1 MVSLL
6 GKVDVITY
14 EFENIPMETVTCLS
28 QFRPVRPKHTVLGNI
43 HKYANGGSCNDGD
56 DMDDDD
62 DDDDDDGN
70 DDNDVDFVQ
79 VFVRIDSKKNV
90 L

>member
-43 HKYANGGSCNDGD
+43 HKYANERGSSNDGD
-56 DMDDDD
+56 DMETMMMM
-62 DDDDDDGN
+62 
-70 DDNDVDFVQ
+70 VMMMIMMLILF
-79 VFVRIDSKKNV
+79 RYLSDSTRRKTFCE
-90 L
+90 